1 MAKRN
6 SPLYQEYMRARRNA
20 QSRYYRLKKKG
31 LTFNENPI
39 PPIPKNITKK
49 SIEKLNKLTTEK
61 LKSNSGGVA
70 TRSKR
75 TSSNIT
81 TKSTKNLPSIVDK
94 VLNQVESEIDRWSPP
109 TYWSDWLKQHKEN
122 TVINPM
128 KNMLNGAIASEGRR
142 AVAMRLEKQASSV
155 IDIVNQLL
163 YGSGGKGHHVEDD
176 DRTNLVAFAVIIKGR
191 SLTPDESIEA
201 TDYMDS
207 F

>member
-6 SPLYQEYMRARRNA
+6 NPLYQEYMRARRNA

-31 LTFNENPI
+31 LTFNKNPI
-39 PPIPKNITKK
+39 PSIPKNITNK
-49 SIEKLNKLTTEK
+49 SIENLNRLTREK
-61 LKSNSGGVA
+61 LKSRA
-70 TRSKR
+70 TSSAKRGSNR
-75 TSSNIT
+75 TSI
-81 TKSTKNLPSIVDK
+81 NLPSIVDK

-191 SLTPDESIEA
+191 SLTPDESREA

>member
-1 MAKRN
+1 MARKIQSEVRK
-6 SPLYQEYMRARRNA
+6 QYMKARRRV
-20 QSRYYRLKKKG
+20 QQRVYRLRKKG
-31 LTFNENPI
+31 FNISTNTI
-39 PPIPKNITKK
+39 PKIPKNVTEK
-49 SIEKLNKLTTEK
+49 SIERLERLTTEN
-61 LKSNSGGVA
+61 LKSRA
-70 TRSKR
+70 TSSAKRGSNR
-75 TSSNIT
+75 TSI
-81 TKSTKNLPSIVDK
+81 NLPSIVDK

-201 TDYMDS
+201 TEYMDS

>member
-1 MAKRN
+1 MANRN
-6 SPLYQEYMRARRNA
+6 NPLYQEYMRARRNA

-31 LTFNENPI
+31 LTFNKNPI
-39 PPIPKNITKK
+39 PSIPKNITNK
-49 SIEKLNKLTTEK
+49 SIEKVNQLTTEK
-61 LKSNSGGVA
+61 LKSRA
-70 TRSKR
+70 TSSAKRGSNR
-75 TSSNIT
+75 TSI
-81 TKSTKNLPSIVDK
+81 NLPSIVDK

-201 TDYMDS
+201 TEYMDS

>member
-6 SPLYQEYMRARRNA
+6 NPLYQEYMRARRNA

-31 LTFNENPI
+31 LTFNKNPI
-39 PPIPKNITKK
+39 PSIPKNITNK
-49 SIEKLNKLTTEK
+49 SIEKVNQLTTEK
-61 LKSNSGGVA
+61 LKSRA
-70 TRSKR
+70 TSSAKRGSNR
-75 TSSNIT
+75 TSI
-81 TKSTKNLPSIVDK
+81 NLPSIVDK

-142 AVAMRLEKQASSV
+142 AVAMRLENQASSV

-191 SLTPDESIEA
+191 SLTPDESREA

>member
-6 SPLYQEYMRARRNA
+6 NPLYQEYMRARRNA

-31 LTFNENPI
+31 LTFNKNPI
-39 PPIPKNITKK
+39 PSIPKNITNK
-49 SIEKLNKLTTEK
+49 SIEKVNQLTTEK
-61 LKSNSGGVA
+61 LKSRA
-70 TRSKR
+70 TSSAKRGSNR
-75 TSSNIT
+75 TSI
-81 TKSTKNLPSIVDK
+81 NLPSIVDK

-122 TVINPM
+122 TVVNPM

-176 DRTNLVAFAVIIKGR
+176 DRTNLVTFAVIIKGR

-201 TDYMDS
+201 TEYMDS

>member
-31 LTFNENPI
+31 LTFNKNPI
-39 PPIPKNITKK
+39 PSIPKNITNK
-49 SIEKLNKLTTEK
+49 SIEKVNQLTTEK
-61 LKSNSGGVA
+61 LKSRA
-70 TRSKR
+70 TSSAKRGSNR
-75 TSSNIT
+75 TSI
-81 TKSTKNLPSIVDK
+81 NLPNIVDK
-94 VLNQVESEIDRWSPP
+94 VLNQVESELDRWTPP
-109 TYWSDWLKQHKEN
+109 SHWSDWLKQHKEN

-155 IDIVNQLL
+155 IDLVNQLL
-163 YGSGGKGHHVEDD
+163 YGSGGKGHHVDDD

-191 SLTPDESIEA
+191 SLTPDESREA

>member
-31 LTFNENPI
+31 LTFNKNPI
-39 PPIPKNITKK
+39 PSIPKNITNK
-49 SIEKLNKLTTEK
+49 SIEKVNQLTTEK
-61 LKSNSGGVA
+61 LKSRA
-70 TRSKR
+70 TSSAKRGSNR
-75 TSSNIT
+75 TSI
-81 TKSTKNLPSIVDK
+81 NLPSIVDK

-128 KNMLNGAIASEGRR
+128 KNMLNGAIASDGIR

>member
-6 SPLYQEYMRARRNA
+6 NPLYQEYMRARRNA

-31 LTFNENPI
+31 LTFNKNPI
-39 PPIPKNITKK
+39 PSIPKNITNK
-49 SIEKLNKLTTEK
+49 SIEKVNQLTTEK
-61 LKSNSGGVA
+61 LKSRA
-70 TRSKR
+70 TSSAKRGSNR
-75 TSSNIT
+75 TSI
-81 TKSTKNLPSIVDK
+81 NLPNIVDK
-94 VLNQVESEIDRWSPP
+94 VLNQVESELDRWTPP
-109 TYWSDWLKQHKEN
+109 SHWSDWLKQHKEN

>member
-1 MAKRN
+1 MARKIQSEVRK
-6 SPLYQEYMRARRNA
+6 QYMKARRRV
-20 QSRYYRLKKKG
+20 QQRVYRLRKKG
-31 LTFNENPI
+31 FNISTNTI
-39 PPIPKNITKK
+39 PKIPKNVTEK
-49 SIEKLNKLTTEK
+49 SIERLERLTTEK
-61 LKSNSGGVA
+61 LKSRA
-70 TRSKR
+70 TS
-75 TSSNIT
+75 I
-81 TKSTKNLPSIVDK
+81 NLPNIVDK
-94 VLNQVESEIDRWSPP
+94 VLNQVESELDRWTPP
-109 TYWSDWLKQHKEN
+109 SHWSDWLKQHKEN

-163 YGSGGKGHHVEDD
+163 YGSGGKGHYVEDD

-191 SLTPDESIEA
+191 SLTPDESREA

>member
-6 SPLYQEYMRARRNA
+6 NPLYQEYMRARRNA

-31 LTFNENPI
+31 LTFNKNPI
-39 PPIPKNITKK
+39 PSIPKNITNK
-49 SIEKLNKLTTEK
+49 SIEKVNQLTTEK
-61 LKSNSGGVA
+61 LKSRA
-70 TRSKR
+70 TSSAKRGSNR
-75 TSSNIT
+75 TSI
-81 TKSTKNLPSIVDK
+81 NLPSIVDK
-94 VLNQVESEIDRWSPP
+94 VLNQVESEIDRWTPP

-122 TVINPM
+122 TVVNPM

>member
-1 MAKRN
+1 MATRN
-6 SPLYQEYMRARRNA
+6 NPLYQEYMRVRRNA

-31 LTFNENPI
+31 LTFNKNPI
-39 PPIPKNITKK
+39 PSIPKNITNK
-49 SIEKLNKLTTEK
+49 SIEKVNQLTTEK
-61 LKSNSGGVA
+61 LKSRA
-70 TRSKR
+70 TSSAKRGSNR
-75 TSSNIT
+75 TSI
-81 TKSTKNLPSIVDK
+81 NLPNIIDK
-94 VLNQVESEIDRWSPP
+94 VLNQVESEIDRWTPP

-122 TVINPM
+122 TVVNPM

>member
-31 LTFNENPI
+31 LTFNKNPI
-39 PPIPKNITKK
+39 PSIPKNITNK
-49 SIEKLNKLTTEK
+49 SIEKVNQLTTEK
-61 LKSNSGGVA
+61 LKSRA
-70 TRSKR
+70 TSSAKRGSNR
-75 TSSNIT
+75 TSI
-81 TKSTKNLPSIVDK
+81 NLPSIVDK
-94 VLNQVESEIDRWSPP
+94 VLNQVESEIDRWTPP
-109 TYWSDWLKQHKEN
+109 SHWSDWLKQHKEN

-142 AVAMRLEKQASSV
+142 AVAMRLENQASSV

>member
-6 SPLYQEYMRARRNA
+6 NPLYQEYMRARRNA

-31 LTFNENPI
+31 LTFNKNPI
-39 PPIPKNITKK
+39 PSIPKNMTKK
-49 SIEKLNKLTTEK
+49 SIKRLNQLTTEQ
-61 LKSNSGGVA
+61 LKS
-70 TRSKR
+70 
-75 TSSNIT
+75 
-81 TKSTKNLPSIVDK
+81 KSTKNLPNIVDK
-94 VLNQVESEIDRWSPP
+94 VLSQVENEIDRWSPP

-122 TVINPM
+122 TVVNPM

>member
-6 SPLYQEYMRARRNA
+6 NPLYQEYMRARRNA

-31 LTFNENPI
+31 LTFNKNPI
-39 PPIPKNITKK
+39 PSIPKNITNK
-49 SIEKLNKLTTEK
+49 SIEKVNQLTTEK
-61 LKSNSGGVA
+61 LKSRA
-70 TRSKR
+70 TSSAKRGSNR
-75 TSSNIT
+75 TSI
-81 TKSTKNLPSIVDK
+81 NLPNIIDK
-94 VLNQVESEIDRWSPP
+94 VLNQVESELDRWTPP
-109 TYWSDWLKQHKEN
+109 SHWSDWLKQHKEN

-201 TDYMDS
+201 TEYMDS

>member
-6 SPLYQEYMRARRNA
+6 NPLYQEYMRARRNA

-31 LTFNENPI
+31 LTFNKNPI
-39 PPIPKNITKK
+39 PSIPKNRTNK
-49 SIEKLNKLTTEK
+49 SIEKVNQLTTEK
-61 LKSNSGGVA
+61 LKSRA
-70 TRSKR
+70 TSSAKRGSNR
-75 TSSNIT
+75 TSI
-81 TKSTKNLPSIVDK
+81 NLPSIVDK

-142 AVAMRLEKQASSV
+142 AVAMRLENQASSV

>member
-1 MAKRN
+1 MARKIHSEVRK
-6 SPLYQEYMRARRNA
+6 QYMKARRRV
-20 QSRYYRLKKKG
+20 QQRVYRLRKKG
-31 LTFNENPI
+31 FNISTSTI
-39 PPIPKNITKK
+39 PKIPKNVTEK
-49 SIEKLNKLTTEK
+49 SIERLERLTTEK
-61 LKSNSGGVA
+61 LKSRA
-70 TRSKR
+70 TS
-75 TSSNIT
+75 I
-81 TKSTKNLPSIVDK
+81 NLPNIVDK
-94 VLNQVESEIDRWSPP
+94 VLNQVESELDRWTPP
-109 TYWSDWLKQHKEN
+109 SHWSDWLKQHKEN

-142 AVAMRLEKQASSV
+142 AVAMRLENQASSV

-191 SLTPDESIEA
+191 SLTPDESREA

>member
-6 SPLYQEYMRARRNA
+6 NPLYQEYMRARRNA

-31 LTFNENPI
+31 LTFNKNPI
-39 PPIPKNITKK
+39 PSIPKNITNK
-49 SIEKLNKLTTEK
+49 SIEKLNQLTREN
-61 LKSNSGGVA
+61 LKSRA
-70 TRSKR
+70 TSNAKRGSNR
-75 TSSNIT
+75 TSI
-81 TKSTKNLPSIVDK
+81 NLPNIVDK
-94 VLNQVESEIDRWSPP
+94 VLNQVESELDRWTPASH
-109 TYWSDWLKQHKEN
+109 WSDWLKQHKEN

-201 TDYMDS
+201 TEYMDS

>member
-1 MAKRN
+1 MANRN
-6 SPLYQEYMRARRNA
+6 NPLYQEYMRARRNA

-31 LTFNENPI
+31 LTFNKNPI
-39 PPIPKNITKK
+39 PSIPKNITNK
-49 SIEKLNKLTTEK
+49 SIEKVNQLTTEK
-61 LKSNSGGVA
+61 LKSRA
-70 TRSKR
+70 TSSAKRGSNR
-75 TSSNIT
+75 TSI
-81 TKSTKNLPSIVDK
+81 NLPSIVDK

-122 TVINPM
+122 TVVNPM

>member
-1 MAKRN
+1 MARKIQSEVRK
-6 SPLYQEYMRARRNA
+6 QYMKARRRV
-20 QSRYYRLKKKG
+20 QQRVYRLRKKG
-31 LTFNENPI
+31 FNISTNTI
-39 PPIPKNITKK
+39 PKIPKNVTEK
-49 SIEKLNKLTTEK
+49 SIERLERLTTEK
-61 LKSNSGGVA
+61 LKSRA
-70 TRSKR
+70 TSSAKRGSNR
-75 TSSNIT
+75 TSI
-81 TKSTKNLPSIVDK
+81 KLPSIVDK

-142 AVAMRLEKQASSV
+142 AVAMRLENQASSV

-191 SLTPDESIEA
+191 SLTPDESREA

>member
-1 MAKRN
+1 MANRN
-6 SPLYQEYMRARRNA
+6 NPLYQEYMRARRNA

-31 LTFNENPI
+31 LTFNKNPI
-39 PPIPKNITKK
+39 PSIPKNITNK
-49 SIEKLNKLTTEK
+49 SIEKLNQLTREK
-61 LKSNSGGVA
+61 LKSRA
-70 TRSKR
+70 TSSAKRGSNR
-75 TSSNIT
+75 TSI
-81 TKSTKNLPSIVDK
+81 NLPSIVDK
-94 VLNQVESEIDRWSPP
+94 VLNQVESEIDRWTPP

>member
-6 SPLYQEYMRARRNA
+6 NPLYQEYMRARRNA

-31 LTFNENPI
+31 LTFNKNPI
-39 PPIPKNITKK
+39 PSIPKNITNK
-49 SIEKLNKLTTEK
+49 SIEKVNQLTTEK
-61 LKSNSGGVA
+61 LKSRA
-70 TRSKR
+70 TSSAKRGSNR
-75 TSSNIT
+75 TSI
-81 TKSTKNLPSIVDK
+81 NLPNIVDK

-191 SLTPDESIEA
+191 SLTPDESREA

>member
-31 LTFNENPI
+31 LTFNKNPI
-39 PPIPKNITKK
+39 PSIPQNITNK
-49 SIEKLNKLTTEK
+49 SIEKLNQLTTEK
-61 LKSNSGGVA
+61 LKSRA
-70 TRSKR
+70 TSSAKRGSNR
-75 TSSNIT
+75 TSI
-81 TKSTKNLPSIVDK
+81 NLPNIVDK
-94 VLNQVESEIDRWSPP
+94 VLNQVESELDRWSPP

-122 TVINPM
+122 TVVNPM

-142 AVAMRLEKQASSV
+142 AVAMRLEKQASAV

>member
-1 MAKRN
+1 MARKIHSEVRK
-6 SPLYQEYMRARRNA
+6 QYMKARRRV
-20 QSRYYRLKKKG
+20 QQRVYRLRKKG
-31 LTFNENPI
+31 FNISTSTI
-39 PPIPKNITKK
+39 PKIPKNVTEK
-49 SIEKLNKLTTEK
+49 SIERLERLTTEK
-61 LKSNSGGVA
+61 LKSRA
-70 TRSKR
+70 TS
-75 TSSNIT
+75 I
-81 TKSTKNLPSIVDK
+81 NLPNIVDK
-94 VLNQVESEIDRWSPP
+94 VLNQVESELDRWTPP
-109 TYWSDWLKQHKEN
+109 SHWSDWLKQHKEN

-191 SLTPDESIEA
+191 SLTPDESREA

>member
-1 MAKRN
+1 MARKIQSEVRK
-6 SPLYQEYMRARRNA
+6 QYMKARRRV
-20 QSRYYRLKKKG
+20 QQRVYRLRKKG
-31 LTFNENPI
+31 FNISTNTI
-39 PPIPKNITKK
+39 PKIPKNVTEK
-49 SIEKLNKLTTEK
+49 SIERLDRLTTEK
-61 LKSNSGGVA
+61 LKSRA
-70 TRSKR
+70 TS
-75 TSSNIT
+75 I
-81 TKSTKNLPSIVDK
+81 NLPNIVDK
-94 VLNQVESEIDRWSPP
+94 VLNQVESELDRWTPP
-109 TYWSDWLKQHKEN
+109 SHWSDWLKQHKEN

-155 IDIVNQLL
+155 IDLVNQLL
-163 YGSGGKGHHVEDD
+163 YGSGGKGHHVDDD